1 MSIVKCTIFF
11 LLIISLNKIESS
23 TIDIQAS
30 IEKSIQMNR
39 QIEREK
45 YLKKQQYH
53 NIINDIAARYN
64 TNVNVIKYIYDI
76 TKQNGVDFYIML
88 ALIDKESNFRS
99 WAKSK
104 SNAIGYCQIKNI
116 VVRDI
121 KRTDLDIYNP
131 EDNILIGT
139 LFLKELQTRYKFDI
153 LNALI
158 FYNTGSIKS
167 LRQSGYKY
175 ATSILRESDFTR
187 NKYSVTIE
195 ETLN

>member
-76 TKQNGVDFYIML
+76 TKQHDVDFYIML
-88 ALIDKESNFRS
+88 ALINKESNFKS

-116 VVRDI
+116 VLRDI
-121 KRTDLDIYNP
+121 KRTDLDIHNP
-131 EDNILIGT
+131 EDNILIGI

-153 LNALI
+153 VNALI

-167 LRQSGYKY
+167 LRQSGYNY
-175 ATSILRESDFTR
+175 ATSILKESDFTR
-187 NKYSVTIE
+187 NKYNIME
-195 ETLN
+195 ETLY